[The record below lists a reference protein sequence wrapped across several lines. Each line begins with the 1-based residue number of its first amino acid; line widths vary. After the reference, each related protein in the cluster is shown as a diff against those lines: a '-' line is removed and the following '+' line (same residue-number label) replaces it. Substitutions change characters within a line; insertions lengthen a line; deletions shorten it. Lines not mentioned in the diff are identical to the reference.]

1 MEPTGDLWAK
11 VDTAYDPDV
20 YTQYWKLLSEIA
32 LALVTRLVQCR

>member
-20 YTQYWKLLSEIA
+20 YPQHWKLVGDA
-32 LALVTRLVQCR
+32 GTQ